1 MAKTKKKVTKNKKDK
16 SMGRYY
22 HKKTEV
28 DGIVFDSQ
36 TESEYY
42 LYLKELKKNKQIKD
56 FTMQDEFTL
65 QEKYV
70 IADGKRINGSDKDF
84 KKVQKAN
91 PGCTIAAIK
100 YKSDFMVY
108 HNDGSIQ
115 VIDVKGQKT
124 ADFKLK
130 EKMFNYMYPQYNK
143 LFCVVKYNGEW
154 LEYNEA
160 NKIKK
165 SKKKSKK

>member
-1 MAKTKKKVTKNKKDK
+1 MAKKKSVKQKRTKE
-16 SMGRYY
+16 MGRYY

-36 TESEYY
+36 TEAEYY
-42 LYLKELKKNKQIKD
+42 QHLKELKKNKQIKD

-65 QEKYV
+65 QDKFIIV
-70 IADGKRINGSDKDF
+70 NGKRINGSDKNF

-100 YKSDFMVY
+100 YIADFTVY
-108 HNDGSIQ
+108 YNDGSVQ
-115 VIDVKGQKT
+115 VVDVKGQKT

-143 LFCVVKYNGEW
+143 LFCVVKYKGEW

-165 SKKKSKK
+165 ANKKNKK

>member
-1 MAKTKKKVTKNKKDK
+1 MAKKKAVKNKKTNE
-16 SMGRYY
+16 MGRYY

-28 DGIVFDSQ
+28 DGIIFDSK
-36 TESEYY
+36 TEAEYY
-42 LYLKELKKNKQIKD
+42 QYLKELKKNKKIKN
-56 FTMQDEFTL
+56 FTMQDEYVL
-65 QEKYV
+65 QEKFLIV
-70 IADGKRINGSDKDF
+70 DGQRINGSDKNF
-84 KKVQKAN
+84 TKLQKAN

-100 YKSDFMVY
+100 YIADFTVY

-115 VIDVKGQKT
+115 VVDVKGQKT

-154 LEYNEA
+154 LDYDEA

-165 SKKKSKK
+165 SKKKNKK